1 MVLHGSRYY
10 NVGVTMLFAIKEVLL
25 RVTKAMRP
33 PPHQLL
39 VTEEA
44 LLHQHLHCPEMHF
57 VVTSL
62 HPGQQSMAPQHGVP

>member
-1 MVLHGSRYY
+1 MWGYNALCYQGS
-10 NVGVTMLFAIKEVLL
+10 A
-25 RVTKAMRP
+25 TKSYQGYET

-39 VTEEA
+39 VTEGA